1 MRAVSE
7 LPFVDGRRRARGRR
21 ARAAGFTLVELLIV
35 IAIIAVIAALAIPGL
50 LRARIS
56 GNEASAIASL
66 RAISTAQATFSR
78 SCSDGLYAKQLDTL
92 GTAPSGQQPFLS
104 PDLSGSST
112 VMKSGYV
119 FSLDGT
125 AASREQV
132 VAAMGEAKRYAV
144 AANEFQRCVS
154 DYVAAKKTEA
164 TKGGAPLTPSQI
176 IIENHR
182 ILVSQRAVQTAA
194 AQARVAINA
203 FNSYGSDCP
212 D

>member
-1 MRAVSE
+1 VFE
-7 LPFVDGRRRARGRR
+7 LPLAAGRLRVRGSRG
-21 ARAAGFTLVELLIV
+21 RAAGFTLVELLIV

-78 SCSDGLYAKQLDTL
+78 SCSDGLYAKQLDGL

-112 VMKSGYV
+112 VSKSGYV

-125 AASREQV
+125 AASGSACNGSTALATGYHSWADPISSTQGV
-132 VAAMGEAKRYAV
+132 RYFGSNTTNTV
-144 AANEFQRCVS
+144 WQSSSTLSGLTDGGTPVS
-154 DYVAAKKTEA
+154 
-164 TKGGAPLTPSQI
+164 GTPIQ
-176 IIENHR
+176 
-182 ILVSQRAVQTAA
+182 
-194 AQARVAINA
+194 
-203 FNSYGSDCP
+203 
-212 D
+212 

>member
-1 MRAVSE
+1 MYD
-7 LPFVDGRRRARGRR
+7 LPFIDRRLIACRGGRRD
-21 ARAAGFTLVELLIV
+21 AGFTLVELLIV

-78 SCSDGLYAKQLDTL
+78 SCSDGLYAKQLDAL

-119 FSLDGT
+119 FSIDGT
-125 AASREQV
+125 AASGTACNGSTALASGYHSWADPVSSNQGV
-132 VAAMGEAKRYAV
+132 RYFG
-144 AANEFQRCVS
+144 ANTTNTVWQATSTLSGLS
-154 DYVAAKKTEA
+154 DN
-164 TKGGAPLTPSQI
+164 GTPSSGTPIQ
-176 IIENHR
+176 
-182 ILVSQRAVQTAA
+182 
-194 AQARVAINA
+194 
-203 FNSYGSDCP
+203 
-212 D
+212 